1 MDIIY
6 RYITVMMS
14 HHSYQWVLKKN
25 LKSQWFSNRM
35 IASSSEVVRI
45 PNKRMQNLDPCSR
58 ESTTNILTN
67 LNWPKH
73 LFSIDITVE
82 PNEPELFEGP
92 H

>member
-1 MDIIY
+1 MGFEQKIE
-6 RYITVMMS
+6 
-14 HHSYQWVLKKN
+14 
-25 LKSQWFSNRM
+25 
-35 IASSSEVVRI
+35 SSSEVVRN
-45 PNKRMQNLDPCSR
+45 PNKRMQHLDPCSR

-67 LNWPKH
+67 LNWPKD